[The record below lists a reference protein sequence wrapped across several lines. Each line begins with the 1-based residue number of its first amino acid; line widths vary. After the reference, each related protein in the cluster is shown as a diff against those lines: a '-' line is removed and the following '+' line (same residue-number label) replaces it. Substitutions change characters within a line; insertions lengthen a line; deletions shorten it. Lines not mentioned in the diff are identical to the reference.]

1 MKSFFKEIEGKVKNR
16 KGNGLDLASL
26 ETIPLN
32 NLECYYLFD
41 FTKNSILHHKGFDTA
56 FGYKEKQ
63 FDMDFIFDKYHSED
77 APLIQSIIKELI
89 NQLVDIT
96 IPEFSNILNISYR
109 FKRSDGTYAR
119 VLSNTI
125 VYQTDESDRILSVLV
140 KYADISF
147 IHESDAVEWK
157 VDSTYMDEDKI
168 QYGVYG
174 EGMTIFTPRELE
186 IISRVFEGESN
197 HEIAAKLV
205 ISRHTVATHR
215 KNILFKSNCS
225 DMHQLQ
231 LFCKRNGIKIN
242 TENSE

>member
-41 FTKNSILHHKGFDTA
+41 FTKNSILYHKGFDTA

-63 FDMDFIFDKYHSED
+63 FDMGFIFDKYHEED
-77 APLIQSIIKELI
+77 APLIKNIVRELVI
-89 NQLVDIT
+89 QLVDIT

-109 FKRSDGTYAR
+109 FKRSNGSYAR
-119 VLSNTI
+119 VMSNTM
-125 VYQTDESDRILSVLV
+125 VYQTDESDRILSVLI
-140 KYADISF
+140 KYTDISF
-147 IHESDAVEWK
+147 MHESDAVEWK
-157 VDSTYMDEDKI
+157 VDSTYMDVDRI

-174 EGMTIFTPRELE
+174 EGMTIFTSRELE
-186 IISRVFEGESN
+186 IIARVFGGESN
-197 HEIAAKLV
+197 HQIAVKLD

-225 DMHQLQ
+225 DSRQLQ
-231 LFCKRNGIKIN
+231 LFCKRNGIKVN
-242 TENSE
+242 TEN

>member
-1 MKSFFKEIEGKVKNR
+1 MESFFKDIEGKLKNR
-16 KGNGLDLASL
+16 KGNELDLASL
-26 ETIPLN
+26 QTIPLN

-41 FTKNSILHHKGFDTA
+41 FTKNRILHHKGFDTA

-63 FDMDFIFDKYHSED
+63 LDMEFIFDKYHEED
-77 APLIQSIIKELI
+77 APLIKSLVKELVI
-89 NQLVDIT
+89 QLVDIT

-119 VLSNTI
+119 VMSNTI

-140 KYADISF
+140 KYTDISF
-147 IHESDAVEWK
+147 TNESDAVEWK
-157 VDSTYMDEDKI
+157 VDPTYMDIDRI

-174 EGMTIFTPRELE
+174 EDMTIFTARELE
-186 IISRVFEGESN
+186 VIAKIFEGISN
-197 HEIAAKLV
+197 HEIAVKLN

-225 DMHQLQ
+225 DSQQLL
-231 LFCKRNGIKIN
+231 LFCKKNGIIVTSKA
-242 TENSE
+242 